1 MPPPR
6 RPATILSTSAIGS
19 ISGTAPRGRRSETR
33 LQLPHDRLALPGG
46 QELRQ
51 VVRERRQPGGDL
63 ALALLGLEQL
73 VRDVERGQD
82 RRFVRLHD
90 GTLRQHFLEG
100 LVHVGRHVPGVL
112 RWQIGPHRV
121 LVAPDHHFDR
131 VLLGAHGGAPAPEAP
146 AVRPP
151 PLGPESRACSSRNV
165 SRDRRSCTRRRAAST
180 RCRSV
185 LFSCS
190 RSVRRPRASRSGL
203 TLPAPPRAPLSFNS
217 ASALRARVRQPVS
230 SSATC
235 RRIVSSWS
243 STGPSALSPSY
254 AKLVLQSREPPG
266 QRRLHF
272 RLAQR
277 ARRVAER
284 AVPRDAALTGWI
296 PGPRYS
302 SNTSRRSSNGP
313 TARRSTSATCAA
325 LTPTGSTRATSRST
339 GGCTASGRYTTGA
352 RSVSAKRSSSPNNG
366 AAQTGAS
373 ASRGPACPTTSPPR
387 CTATHPTASPVAAS
401 TLQPGAAS
409 STANSKW
416 YFKSHMSISGSF
428 APSDQCGG
436 RRAPVRTAAT
446 EVHSSGAPVPCRKT
460 VPTSNSRTSRL
471 RLAQLCSTRR
481 TSPGSRRRRRCASS
495 ADRGLRIRTASG
507 PSGGPSGSVRASSR
521 PRRTKPSR
529 TRVRACSSGA
539 SGTVPG
545 R

>member
-33 LQLPHDRLALPGG
+33 LQLPHGRLALPGG

-190 RSVRRPRASRSGL
+190 RSDRRPRASRSTL
-203 TLPAPPRAPLSFNS
+203 TLPAVPRAPLSFNS
-217 ASALRARVRQPVS
+217 ASALSARVRQPVS

-254 AKLVLQSREPPG
+254 AKLILQSSEPPC
-266 QRRLHF
+266 QRRVHF

-277 ARRVAER
+277 ARRVAEG
-284 AVPRDAALTGWI
+284 AVPRDAALTGRN
-296 PGPRYS
+296 PGPTILVEHLEALEQRAHGPLQHLGHLRRAYPPRQHQRHVALDRRLHRKR
-302 SNTSRRSSNGP
+302 TIPHLPPARQRQADLEPEQRSRPHRGIRVERAGP
-313 TARRSTSATCAA
+313 TQ
-325 LTPTGSTRATSRST
+325 
-339 GGCTASGRYTTGA
+339 YH
-352 RSVSAKRSSSPNNG
+352 
-366 AAQTGAS
+366 
-373 ASRGPACPTTSPPR
+373 PTTPFHRLPPHR
-387 CTATHPTASPVAAS
+387 PAGYRFHVTA
-401 TLQPGAAS
+401 
-409 STANSKW
+409 
-416 YFKSHMSISGSF
+416 
-428 APSDQCGG
+428 GG
-436 RRAPVRTAAT
+436 G
-446 EVHSSGAPVPCRKT
+446 E
-460 VPTSNSRTSRL
+460 L
-471 RLAQLCSTRR
+471 Y
-481 TSPGSRRRRRCASS
+481 
-495 ADRGLRIRTASG
+495 
-507 PSGGPSGSVRASSR
+507 
-521 PRRTKPSR
+521 
-529 TRVRACSSGA
+529 
-539 SGTVPG
+539 
-545 R
+545 